1 MDLPPSLEKHLL
13 WLARLSRRKGFGL
26 QSPFAYNL
34 VTRVVHERGEYYAY
48 GELGRQ
54 RAGATLP
61 ERDDRLLLRLAN
73 DFRPRHCLLLG
84 GVAAV
89 TRAYL
94 QAGCSACRFSET
106 PGTDGL
112 QPEMLLALPGG
123 TTSETLADAL
133 ASLAPRALIVLPG
146 IRDSVHGRTL
156 WRQVLAHPAC
166 RTSFDFCI
174 HGIAYT
180 DSRLTQAHYVVSFP

>member
-1 MDLPPSLEKHLL
+1 MELPPLLEKHLL
-13 WLARLSRRKGFGL
+13 WLVRLSRRRGFGL

-48 GELGRQ
+48 GDLAGR
-54 RAGATLP
+54 RVGATLP

-73 DFRPRHCLLLG
+73 DFQPRCCLLLG

-89 TRAYL
+89 TRSYL
-94 QAGCSACRFSET
+94 QAGCAACQFSDT
-106 PGTDGL
+106 PGSDGL
-112 QPEMLLALPGG
+112 QPDMLLALPGG
-123 TTSETLADAL
+123 TDSATLAAAL
-133 ASLAPRALIVLPG
+133 AVLAPRSLIVLPG
-146 IRDSVHGRTL
+146 IRDSVHGRAL

-180 DSRLTQAHYVVSFP
+180 DSRLTPAHYVVSFP